1 MQNNKWAPAVVL
13 IDAAYLDRVAED
25 LTRNFSRMIGRPISK
40 ADLCHWLD
48 CIALDSGL
56 RPGNNDLQAH
66 FLYPKEMKSLNYFEP
81 SRFDDDLNGLSF
93 DDNLGHFSLFAF
105 PVEEV
110 VRTDEFFLQSLT
122 MLADAQEIKHLMVVA
137 DMKAYGTDVVKICQQ
152 TDGKQITLF
161 SMEPISG
168 EGFKPEILGYSL
180 MAALSISADELR

>member
-180 MAALSISADELR
+180 MAALGISADELR

>member
-1 MQNNKWAPAVVL
+1 MQDNKWAPAVVL

-25 LTRNFSRMIGRPISK
+25 LTRNFGRMIGRTIGK

-48 CIALDSGL
+48 CVALDSGL
-56 RPGNNDLQAH
+56 RPGSNELQAH
-66 FLYPKEMKSLNYFEP
+66 FLYPKEMKALHFFEP

-93 DDNLGHFSLFAF
+93 SDNLGHFSLFAF

-122 MLADAQEIKHLMVVA
+122 MLADAKEIKHLMVVA

-161 SMEPISG
+161 SMEPVSG
-168 EGFKPEILGYSL
+168 EGFGQEILGYSL
-180 MAALSISADELR
+180 MAALGISADELK

>member
-1 MQNNKWAPAVVL
+1 MQDNKWAPAVVL
-13 IDAAYLDRVAED
+13 IDAAYLDHVAED

-48 CIALDSGL
+48 CVALDSGL
-56 RPGNNDLQAH
+56 RPGNNELQAH
-66 FLYPKEMKSLNYFEP
+66 FLYPKEMKALNYFEP

-122 MLADAQEIKHLMVVA
+122 MLADAKEIKHLMVVA

-168 EGFKPEILGYSL
+168 EGFQQEILGYSL
-180 MAALSISADELR
+180 MAALGISADELK

>member
-105 PVEEV
+105 PLEEV

-180 MAALSISADELR
+180 MAALGISADELR

>member
-81 SRFDDDLNGLSF
+81 SSPSTTTWDTSACS
-93 DDNLGHFSLFAF
+93 HF
-105 PVEEV
+105 P
-110 VRTDEFFLQSLT
+110 
-122 MLADAQEIKHLMVVA
+122 
-137 DMKAYGTDVVKICQQ
+137 
-152 TDGKQITLF
+152 
-161 SMEPISG
+161 
-168 EGFKPEILGYSL
+168 
-180 MAALSISADELR
+180 

>member
-1 MQNNKWAPAVVL
+1 M
-13 IDAAYLDRVAED
+13 
-25 LTRNFSRMIGRPISK
+25 
-40 ADLCHWLD
+40 
-48 CIALDSGL
+48 
-56 RPGNNDLQAH
+56 
-66 FLYPKEMKSLNYFEP
+66 
-81 SRFDDDLNGLSF
+81 
-93 DDNLGHFSLFAF
+93 GHFSLFAF

-180 MAALSISADELR
+180 MAALGISADELR

>member
-25 LTRNFSRMIGRPISK
+25 LTRNFSRMIGRPLSK

-66 FLYPKEMKSLNYFEP
+66 FLYPKEMNSLNYFEP

-180 MAALSISADELR
+180 MAALGISADELR